1 MRLFV
6 LLWTVAVLSALALT
20 ACNSS
25 DGSGSGARTTG
36 AATTATSGA
45 SSAPATTTTAPNDGV
60 ERITTSELRDAL
72 EKGTA
77 IVVDV
82 RSPESFKAGHI
93 RGAINIPE
101 AEITRR
107 KDELPRD
114 KKIVLYC
121 S

>member
-1 MRLFV
+1 MRLFLSLLAAIV
-6 LLWTVAVLSALALT
+6 LATLVLT

-25 DGSGSGARTTG
+25 DGSGSSGSVARSGGSTT
-36 AATTATSGA
+36 
-45 SSAPATTTTAPNDGV
+45 SSAPAPTTSAPGDGV
-60 ERITTSELRDAL
+60 ERITTAELRDAL

-77 IVVDV
+77 IVIDV
-82 RSPESFKAGHI
+82 RSPESYKAGHI

-101 AEITRR
+101 PEITRR

-114 KKIVLYC
+114 KKIVFYC

>member
-6 LLWTVAVLSALALT
+6 LLSAALLLSALALT
-20 ACNSS
+20 ACNSR

-36 AATTATSGA
+36 TATTTATS
-45 SSAPATTTTAPNDGV
+45 SSPATSSAPNDGV
-60 ERITTSELRDAL
+60 ERITTAELRDAM

-82 RSPESFKAGHI
+82 RSPESFKTGHI

-101 AEITRR
+101 QEITRR

>member
-6 LLWTVAVLSALALT
+6 SLLAVVVILGALAMT
-20 ACNSS
+20 ACNST
-25 DGSGSGARTTG
+25 DGSGSGG
-36 AATTATSGA
+36 VPKSAATSTSA
-45 SSAPATTTTAPNDGV
+45 APAQTVSGPNDGV
-60 ERITTSELRDAL
+60 ERITTAELRDAL

-77 IVVDV
+77 VVVDV
-82 RSPESFKAGHI
+82 RSPDAYKTGHI
-93 RGAINIPE
+93 RGSLNIPE
-101 AEITRR
+101 PEIARR

>member
-6 LLWTVAVLSALALT
+6 LLSAAVVLSALALA

-25 DGSGSGARTTG
+25 DGSGSGARPTS
-36 AATTATSGA
+36 ATTT
-45 SSAPATTTTAPNDGV
+45 ATTTTSSAPTTSTAPTDGV

-82 RSPESFKAGHI
+82 RTPESFKSGHI

-101 AEITRR
+101 PEIARR

>member
-1 MRLFV
+1 MRLF
-6 LLWTVAVLSALALT
+6 LSLVAAIILGALALT
-20 ACNSS
+20 ACNSR
-25 DGSGSGARTTG
+25 DGSGSAGRAASSTG
-36 AATTATSGA
+36 TSPS
-45 SSAPATTTTAPNDGV
+45 SSAPAPPSTAPADGV
-60 ERITTSELRDAL
+60 ERITTAELRDAL

-82 RSPESFKAGHI
+82 RSPESYKLGHI

-101 AEITRR
+101 PEITKR

-114 KKIVLYC
+114 KKIVFYC